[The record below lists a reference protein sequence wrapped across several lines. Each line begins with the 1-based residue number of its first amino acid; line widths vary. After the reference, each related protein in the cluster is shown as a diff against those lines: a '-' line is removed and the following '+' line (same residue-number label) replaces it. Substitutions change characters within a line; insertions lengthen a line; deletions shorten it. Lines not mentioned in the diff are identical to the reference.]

1 VVPPAPQGDNRKHA
15 VPRCQG
21 RGSGP
26 PPLRR
31 GTTEST
37 LSPLS
42 KGGPTERSEV
52 EGGFLVFPPLDQGWS
67 DSMSRDKL
75 SLKPASQMPIRQLD
89 V

>member
-1 VVPPAPQGDNRKHA
+1 MTVT
-15 VPRCQG
+15 
-21 RGSGP
+21 
-26 PPLRR
+26 RR
-31 GTTEST
+31 TYREMRH
-37 LSPLS
+37 LS

>member
-1 VVPPAPQGDNRKHA
+1 MTVT
-15 VPRCQG
+15 
-21 RGSGP
+21 
-26 PPLRR
+26 RR
-31 GTTEST
+31 TYREMRH
-37 LSPLS
+37 LS
-42 KGGPTERSEV
+42 KGGPTERSEVEGGPTERSEV